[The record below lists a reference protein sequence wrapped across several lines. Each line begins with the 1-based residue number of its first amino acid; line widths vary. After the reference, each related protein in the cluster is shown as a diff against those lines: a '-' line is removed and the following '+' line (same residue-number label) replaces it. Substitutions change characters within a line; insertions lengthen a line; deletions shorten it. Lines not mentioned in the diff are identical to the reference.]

1 MEDGLLL
8 GIRLF
13 LHNKRRF
20 AIAVAAVAFAALIM
34 FVEYGFLSGL
44 LEAQSNIADLMRADL
59 VVMNKQRSHLHRWDS
74 INAVRL
80 DQIAAVPGV
89 AKVIPI
95 YEDAAG
101 LRDDDDRRVRRIM
114 VIAVPPDEIPLA
126 IGDTRTLSQWLKI
139 PHGFLFDRLSRPIFG
154 DLVPGIGFK
163 IDDKNQQL
171 LGYVR
176 IGPDL
181 VVDGVAVMSVG
192 DWLARH
198 PDAEPI
204 MGTIRLDPGQDPGR
218 VRDEILTQLR
228 ADDVTVMTPAELRAR
243 ENAFTLDAVPIGFIF
258 AVGMIA
264 GLVIGAVTC
273 YQLLF
278 NEVLDRLAQF
288 ATLKA
293 MGFSNGYLCRVV
305 VGQALFLSVIG
316 FAVGLAI
323 TVGADAYV
331 SARTMLPIQADGT
344 ALLLIFPLTVCMCI
358 LAGLAA
364 MRRVVA
370 ADPAELY

>member
-154 DLVPGIGFK
+154 DLVPGSGFK

-171 LGYVR
+171 LGYVH

-316 FAVGLAI
+316 FVVGLAI

>member
-1 MEDGLLL
+1 
-8 GIRLF
+8 
-13 LHNKRRF
+13 
-20 AIAVAAVAFAALIM
+20 
-34 FVEYGFLSGL
+34 
-44 LEAQSNIADLMRADL
+44 
-59 VVMNKQRSHLHRWDS
+59 
-74 INAVRL
+74 
-80 DQIAAVPGV
+80 
-89 AKVIPI
+89 
-95 YEDAAG
+95 
-101 LRDDDDRRVRRIM
+101 
-114 VIAVPPDEIPLA
+114 
-126 IGDTRTLSQWLKI
+126 
-139 PHGFLFDRLSRPIFG
+139 
-154 DLVPGIGFK
+154 
-163 IDDKNQQL
+163 
-171 LGYVR
+171 
-176 IGPDL
+176 
-181 VVDGVAVMSVG
+181 MSVG